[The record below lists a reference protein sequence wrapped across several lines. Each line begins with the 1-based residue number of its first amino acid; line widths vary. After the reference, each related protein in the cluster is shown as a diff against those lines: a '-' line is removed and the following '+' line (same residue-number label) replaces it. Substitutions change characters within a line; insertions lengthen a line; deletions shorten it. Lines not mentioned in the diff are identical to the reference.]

1 MSLCGARIH
10 ARLQSVY
17 WKKPK
22 HRYREEREP
31 LYKSLRKMLSRLHAL
46 PNTASNRFENLPN
59 ELNELCNAYETIDKH
74 YNEAESLL
82 ESLKEVVRMSYD
94 FSTKNGTCSLE
105 GTISSYGL
113 DPSEMCQNGNIR
125 QIQKIGRYWGVCVEM
140 PEVARKYRSL
150 FQHAELRSLPP
161 YTAISSNIFFKAT
174 EKPTV
179 KCNVHAEIRLLLYYD
194 LHPKPDSTP
203 PRVLGVSKAACYLC
217 NLFILEHGRFYH
229 TKTHGYLH
237 DQWTVP
243 DLAAYSEEQRN
254 KYRHVLAA
262 IDSEIERAM
271 STEGS
276 SKRQHPAQSWLSLR
290 TPPLCSPASSDAG
303 TILSGASQT
312 RSMESYTPLAH
323 TNLVTSQVPDPP
335 TSLDPH
341 QVLHDTSSQITLR
354 AVSKSSTPSDS
365 SSSPQ
370 PLSSE
375 SPEPQPRLSSPS
387 PAAHPS
393 SPPLQP
399 VDPIPPPAP
408 SPPPPRSLASTPPA
422 ADHSSSAPIPMSHPT
437 PRSISPLIPTPTA
450 SRAPSPATP
459 VSPALLLPPS
469 RSPPHYSSLISDDL
483 PATQSISPTRPL
495 YVSSGWLSTT
505 VKIEPPSSGYV
516 KISGSSREL
525 LRESYSVNIDALL
538 PNEERSFL
546 REVGASSLLLH
557 LHRQHRQG
565 IQLELA
571 WA

>member
-10 ARLQSVY
+10 ARLQSAY

-31 LYKSLRKMLSRLHAL
+31 LYQSLRKMLSRLHAL
-46 PNTASNRFENLPN
+46 PNTALNSYENLHH
-59 ELNELCNAYETIDKH
+59 ELSKLCDAYEAIDKH
-74 YNEAESLL
+74 YDEAENLL
-82 ESLKEVVRMSYD
+82 ESLKAVVRMSYN
-94 FSTKNGTCSLE
+94 FSTKNGTRSLE
-105 GTISSYGL
+105 STISSYGL
-113 DPSEMCQNGNIR
+113 DPFEMCQNGNIK

-140 PEVARKYRSL
+140 PEDARKHRSL
-150 FQHAELRSLPP
+150 FQHAELQPLPP

-174 EKPTV
+174 TRPTV

-194 LHPKPDSTP
+194 LHPNLESIP

-217 NLFILEHGRFYH
+217 NLFILEHERFFH
-229 TKTHGYLH
+229 TKTHGHLH

-262 IDSEIERAM
+262 MDGGIRRAIL
-271 STEGS
+271 EAGS
-276 SKRQHPAQSWLSLR
+276 SKRQHPTQSWLSLR
-290 TPPLCSPASSDAG
+290 TPPPGSPASSGAG
-303 TILSGASQT
+303 TVLSRASHT
-312 RSMESYTPLAH
+312 RSIESYTPLAH
-323 TNLVTSQVPDPP
+323 ANLVSSQLPNSQS
-335 TSLDPH
+335 SLNPH
-341 QVLHDTSSQITLR
+341 QVVHDTSSQITLR
-354 AVSKSSTPSDS
+354 AVSKSSTPSAS

-370 PLSSE
+370 PFSSE
-375 SPEPQPRLSSPS
+375 SSQPHPRLSSPS

-393 SPPLQP
+393 SPMQP

-422 ADHSSSAPIPMSHPT
+422 ADHRSSPPT
-437 PRSISPLIPTPTA
+437 PTSYPKPRSISPLIPTPSV

-459 VSPALLLPPS
+459 VSLALLLPPS
-469 RSPPHYSSLISDDL
+469 QSPPLYFSSLISDDL
-483 PATQSISPTRPL
+483 PATRIITPARPL
-495 YVSSGWLSTT
+495 CLSSGGLSTDI
-505 VKIEPPSSGYV
+505 KIEPPSSGYV
-516 KISGSSREL
+516 KISGSSQGL
-525 LRESYSVNIDALL
+525 LHESHSVNIDALL

-546 REVGASSLLLH
+546 KEVGASSLLLH